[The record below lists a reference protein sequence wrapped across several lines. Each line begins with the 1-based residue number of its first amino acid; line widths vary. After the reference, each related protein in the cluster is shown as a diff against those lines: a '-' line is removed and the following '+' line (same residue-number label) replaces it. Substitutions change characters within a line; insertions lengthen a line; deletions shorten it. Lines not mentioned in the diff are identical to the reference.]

1 MAWIYNKKT
10 KVLTECRNNDV
21 IDICKKDVD
30 GYLVNEDKGKIKQYI
45 DLENTQVEDPAEK
58 ELDTLTIP
66 ELKKLAK
73 EAGIDGYDSL
83 TESEL
88 LKVLGG

>member
-1 MAWIYNKKT
+1 MAWVYNKKT

-30 GYLVNEDKGKIKQYI
+30 GYLVNEDKGKIKQHI
-45 DLENTQVEDPAEK
+45 DLENTQDEDPAGK